1 MFLRITMVCYIFKGV
16 LGMARYIIYFFILS
30 FLFLGC
36 SRYDAKTPDTQ
47 ANRKGFAHIIGFSP
61 TSDVTEIYFYADEM
75 GFEPLYC
82 LAFQSSPKNVKKSSK
97 NLTLKKTIILIGKNL
112 LLFQK
117 TFFGGTLKNGKNLSS
132 ILHKWNKQKRHII
145 FGIIPKTQNA
155 NL

>member
-1 MFLRITMVCYIFKGV
+1 MVCYIFKGV

-82 LAFQSSPKNVKKSSK
+82 LAFQSSPKNVKKIIEK
-97 NLTLKKTIILIGKNL
+97 FNLKKNNNTNWEEPFAVPKD
-112 LLFQK
+112 LFWWNAEERK
-117 TFFGGTLKNGKNLSS
+117 KSEFYSS
-132 ILHKWNKQKRHII
+132 QVEQTETAYYFWYN
-145 FGIIPKTQNA
+145 PQNSKCQFMMVCF
-155 NL
+155 